1 MSQCFVNNRNCG
13 VFYLFF
19 HFFYW
24 QIIFNGIL
32 ITSVNYFYQ
41 LGQNLISRNWLTDTC
56 CCFSCSI
63 QKHIQVI
70 CILVFPDFITAE
82 GNFKVF
88 TRCFLFKLKDTVCQF
103 QIFQFHTVTGTCQF
117 IGSGGGNITFFVITA
132 VGFTAY
138 ADTNLRS
145 YWKVKFYRKI
155 NVGFRRCKYNCIV
168 CLLSSVIFSG
178 WFCFWSFPAERT
190 FYYFSLP
197 DCLSACNCTVT

>member
-41 LGQNLISRNWLTDTC
+41 LGQNLIRRNWLTDTC

-70 CILVFPDFITAE
+70 CILVFPNFITAE

-103 QIFQFHTVTGTCQF
+103 QIFQFHTIACTCQF
-117 IGSGGGNITFFVITA
+117 IGSGGGNITFFIITA

-138 ADTNLRS
+138 ADTNL
-145 YWKVKFYRKI
+145 
-155 NVGFRRCKYNCIV
+155 
-168 CLLSSVIFSG
+168 
-178 WFCFWSFPAERT
+178 CFH
-190 FYYFSLP
+190 
-197 DCLSACNCTVT
+197 